1 MKRAVVIVVVLLG
14 LLFVADLLLRAA
26 AENAAATFI
35 DKRIAEKVEPEVG
48 LGGFPFLASLLSGSF
63 DEVTVAV
70 PQATKGLLVAEDIR
84 LTFVDVKLE
93 ALEVL
98 AGRGDL
104 RAESLTGRAIIS
116 EQTVNQ
122 IVNDQALE
130 LSVTIEDGAV
140 MLSRGELSV
149 PATAVVARNT
159 LFISASEV
167 MEPIEVPLP
176 DLIPE
181 IKFTSLEARAGRLVL
196 GIRAGRI
203 RLRP

>member
-1 MKRAVVIVVVLLG
+1 MKRAVVVVVVLLC

-104 RAESLTGRAIIS
+104 RAESLTGRAVIS

-122 IVNDQALE
+122 IVNAQAPE
-130 LSVTIEDGAV
+130 LSVTIEDDKV
-140 MLSRGELSV
+140 VVSRGEVSV
-149 PATAVVARNT
+149 PATAVVVSNT
-159 LFISASEV
+159 LHMSANEV
-167 MEPIEVPLP
+167 IEPIEVPLP

-181 IKFTSLEARAGRLVL
+181 IKFTSLEAREGRLVL
-196 GIRAGRI
+196 GIRAARI